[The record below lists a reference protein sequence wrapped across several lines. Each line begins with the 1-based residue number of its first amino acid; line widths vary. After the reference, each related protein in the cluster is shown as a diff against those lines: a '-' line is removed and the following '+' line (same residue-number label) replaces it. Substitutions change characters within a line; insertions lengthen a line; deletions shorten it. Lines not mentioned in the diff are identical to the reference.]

1 MSSELI
7 ILAVV
12 NCYKCKWYEINLN
25 YITTGCELYEHLKKI
40 YISKKLFIDIDLES
54 KRYDLR
60 KITSLYKYCSKNPNR
75 ICLYIDY

>member
-12 NCYKCKWYEINLN
+12 NCYKCNWHEINLN
-25 YITTGCELYEHLKKI
+25 YITTGNELYEYFKKYYNSNKI
-40 YISKKLFIDIDLES
+40 IVDIDLDS
-54 KRYDLR
+54 RRYDLR

-75 ICLYIDY
+75 ICVYIDY